1 MDMEIFQNEKNAI
14 SFFLFCRIRL
24 TSWTHLNWAQTPQ
37 RYRIYFRT
45 FIKSQRNVASSQVL
59 ENPSHTYMSVH
70 LNAILNVKCISTA
83 VFWDAVSLLEKAVST
98 LQEKRNLTKQLRILP
113 ILTNVLDKVTSH
125 NHNKID
131 HVLKL
136 IQDITFD
143 ITVKSPEPYL
153 ELLFE
158 LLVKFV
164 ISEHTDVSFFHDLTI

>member
-1 MDMEIFQNEKNAI
+1 
-14 SFFLFCRIRL
+14 
-24 TSWTHLNWAQTPQ
+24 
-37 RYRIYFRT
+37 
-45 FIKSQRNVASSQVL
+45 
-59 ENPSHTYMSVH
+59 MSVH